1 MGQVETDVLKPGL
14 KVNFAPVNTAMQ
26 VKSVKTLHEALSEA
40 SSGGSVGFRVKTMS
54 FREIVIMAMLLVTAK
69 QDPSAEASDFTAYS
83 EPSRPNQVHSSHS
96 CKLAELR
103 EKIDHPSGKN
113 WADGL
118 KFMKS

>member
-1 MGQVETDVLKPGL
+1 METDVLKPGL

-83 EPSRPNQVHSSHS
+83 EPSRPNQV
-96 CKLAELR
+96 LTQ
-103 EKIDHPSGKN
+103 EKKTYAHTRTC
-113 WADGL
+113 A
-118 KFMKS
+118 